1 MPLARKEERVL
12 NEVGS
17 LEPQNPP
24 CSHWS
29 EARSQCHSFSL
40 SFSLLYVSINL
51 STPCF
56 SSSHGF
62 SHLPQPNYKYPYSGN
77 ISPTDFFFFPIAL
90 WHPSALLCIYHSC
103 TTISTTASSSSHQ
116 SYTHHPF
123 RFTYFSPLQFFSL
136 STPMAHL
143 FIDTSTCKRY
153 VLLCPS
159 VFFVNPSSYRLSIRS
174 SYHSLFLYHFIET
187 LQHNEIFF
195 PLLITPAVFSR
206 GSSV

>member
-77 ISPTDFFFFPIAL
+77 ISPTDFFFFP
-90 WHPSALLCIYHSC
+90 HSLV
-103 TTISTTASSSSHQ
+103 TPISSSLHLSFMHN
-116 SYTHHPF
+116 
-123 RFTYFSPLQFFSL
+123 YF
-136 STPMAHL
+136 
-143 FIDTSTCKRY
+143 Y
-153 VLLCPS
+153 
-159 VFFVNPSSYRLSIRS
+159 N
-174 SYHSLFLYHFIET
+174 SLFL
-187 LQHNEIFF
+187 
-195 PLLITPAVFSR
+195 ITPVIHSPPIQIYLFFSSPIFLPLNPNGPSIHRHFHVQTICAVVSFRLLCQSIQLSPVNPFLVPLTFLVPLYR
-206 GSSV
+206 NTSA